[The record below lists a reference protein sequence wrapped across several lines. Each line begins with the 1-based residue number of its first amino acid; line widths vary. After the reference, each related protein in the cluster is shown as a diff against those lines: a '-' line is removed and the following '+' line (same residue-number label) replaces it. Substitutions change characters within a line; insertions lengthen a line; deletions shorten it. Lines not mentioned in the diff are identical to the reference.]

1 MSAQIISAGDSS
13 PPYSVRASAGFSSWL
28 HEQNAA
34 IAVTTYQIGKL
45 FLIGAPAPDRLS
57 VTERTFERCLG
68 VATVGESLYL
78 AGLNNILRFENVV
91 PKGQNL
97 EGHDAVYAPQIAW
110 YTGDVFAHDVG
121 VLPSG
126 RPLFVNTLFSCI
138 ATVDETTSFRPVW
151 QPPFVT
157 ALRPEDRC
165 HLNGLAMEDGRPRF
179 VTAAGQTDG
188 PRGWREARIGNGCVV
203 DVASDEIVASGLTM
217 PHSPRLHDGRLY
229 LSNAGTGE
237 LGEIE
242 LATGRFNP
250 IVFCPGFARGVA
262 FGGDKLLV
270 GLSLPRQHRDF
281 SGLPLDDR
289 LKREGLEPRCMIQV
303 IDSARG
309 AIEHWLALGGVVRE
323 LYDIA
328 CIPGVRTPMVVGFA
342 QGQINRLIRRGG
354 ALNLADLLGDA
365 S

>member
-1 MSAQIISAGDSS
+1 
-13 PPYSVRASAGFSSWL
+13 
-28 HEQNAA
+28 
-34 IAVTTYQIGKL
+34 
-45 FLIGAPAPDRLS
+45 
-57 VTERTFERCLG
+57 
-68 VATVGESLYL
+68 
-78 AGLNNILRFENVV
+78 
-91 PKGQNL
+91 
-97 EGHDAVYAPQIAW
+97 
-110 YTGDVFAHDVG
+110 
-121 VLPSG
+121 
-126 RPLFVNTLFSCI
+126 
-138 ATVDETTSFRPVW
+138 
-151 QPPFVT
+151 
-157 ALRPEDRC
+157 
-165 HLNGLAMEDGRPRF
+165 
-179 VTAAGQTDG
+179 
-188 PRGWREARIGNGCVV
+188 
-203 DVASDEIVASGLTM
+203 M

-250 IVFCPGFARGVA
+250 IVFCPCFARGVA